1 MQKQTQEILK
11 DIYRIDQT
19 LKEHEASLIKVID
32 ELILS
37 KPYIKV
43 DEAFVGQLRSKLEAK
58 MKIAKA
64 EKQSVL
70 TNFFPSLKL
79 AYSLGALLIA
89 ALAFATF
96 LYFNDGFDKPEQL
109 VLENGI
115 NKVGERA
122 FGEIVFSAGENSE
135 EESQGLGGGGVSQD
149 SASQMVT
156 KGEPGV
162 EEPYYFEMI
171 NYNYVYKG
179 KEFSVGESIMPVYKK
194 SGGDAI
200 SSKLAGILG
209 NVNLD
214 VLDVSKFRN
223 AKIGSL
229 QIVEDRD
236 YGYSLFIDPMS
247 NTVSINTNWERWPQ
261 DVYSGNLNEAD
272 ALTESQV
279 LSIADSFVK
288 EYKIDLSNYGP
299 AEVSEMEPI
308 LYMTESSEEGSAI
321 SYVRESYSVVYPLIL
336 DGKEVFNQSG
346 RKTGMNVEV
355 SARYKKVTYAGN
367 IFTSGFESS
376 DYDVK
381 TNVDEILSSA
391 RDGGMSGYYSYPDPT
406 KTVDI
411 ELGTPVLGLVS
422 VWQTTDNKYM
432 GMGEELYVPAYIFPI
447 ISELSPN
454 YYYEK
459 GIVVPLVGIQQN
471 NGLIRPMSDTGVI
484 METQENE

>member
-1 MQKQTQEILK
+1 MQKQTQEIVK

-19 LKEHEASLIKVID
+19 LKEHEASLIKVVD

-37 KPYIKV
+37 KPYIKI
-43 DEAFVGQLRSKLEAK
+43 DEAFVRQLRSRLEAK
-58 MKIAKA
+58 MALT
-64 EKQSVL
+64 EKRSVF
-70 TNFFPSLKL
+70 TGFFPSLKL

-96 LYFNDGFDKPEQL
+96 LYFNDGFDRPEQL
-109 VLENGI
+109 VLNTGI
-115 NKVGERA
+115 SKIGERA
-122 FGEIVFSAGENSE
+122 FGEIAFSAGENLE
-135 EESQGLGGGGVSQD
+135 GEAQGLGGGGVPRD
-149 SASQMVT
+149 SASPMVT
-156 KGEPGV
+156 KGEYGI
-162 EEPYYFEMI
+162 EEPYYFETI
-171 NYNYVYKG
+171 NYNYIYNG
-179 KEFSVGESIMPVYKK
+179 EEFSVGESTMPVYKK

-209 NVNLD
+209 KVNLD
-214 VLDVSKFRN
+214 ILDVSKFRN

-261 DVYSGNLNEAD
+261 DVYSGGLTEAD
-272 ALTESQV
+272 SLTEDQI

-299 AEVSEMEPI
+299 AEVLETEPI
-308 LYMTESSEEGSAI
+308 LYMAEKSGEASSI

-346 RKTGMNVEV
+346 GKTGMNVEV

-376 DYDVK
+376 DYDVE
-381 TNVDEILSSA
+381 TSVDKILSSA
-391 RDGGMSGYYSYPDPT
+391 QKGGMNSYYSYPDPT
-406 KTVDI
+406 KTVDV
-411 ELGTPVLGLVS
+411 ELGTPVFGLVS
-422 VWQTTDNKYM
+422 VWQATENKY
-432 GMGEELYVPAYIFPI
+432 MGEELYVPSLIFPI
-447 ISELSPN
+447 TSNPEPN
-454 YYYEK
+454 YYY
-459 GIVVPLVGIQQN
+459 GDSVVVPLVGIQQSN
-471 NGLIRPMSDTGVI
+471 VLIRPMTDTGVI
-484 METQENE
+484 MESAETE

>member
-214 VLDVSKFRN
+214 ILDVSKFRN
-223 AKIGSL
+223 AKIGL
-229 QIVEDRD
+229 CR
-236 YGYSLFIDPMS
+236 
-247 NTVSINTNWERWPQ
+247 
-261 DVYSGNLNEAD
+261 
-272 ALTESQV
+272 
-279 LSIADSFVK
+279 
-288 EYKIDLSNYGP
+288 
-299 AEVSEMEPI
+299 
-308 LYMTESSEEGSAI
+308 
-321 SYVRESYSVVYPLIL
+321 
-336 DGKEVFNQSG
+336 
-346 RKTGMNVEV
+346 
-355 SARYKKVTYAGN
+355 
-367 IFTSGFESS
+367 
-376 DYDVK
+376 
-381 TNVDEILSSA
+381 
-391 RDGGMSGYYSYPDPT
+391 
-406 KTVDI
+406 
-411 ELGTPVLGLVS
+411 
-422 VWQTTDNKYM
+422 
-432 GMGEELYVPAYIFPI
+432 
-447 ISELSPN
+447 
-454 YYYEK
+454 
-459 GIVVPLVGIQQN
+459 
-471 NGLIRPMSDTGVI
+471 
-484 METQENE
+484 